1 MHFAQEGSHFG
12 SSHLCSNGSLLLR
25 GPSVLICLFLLISS
39 QRCAMPKGWSKAPVL
54 DGWVQILRGP
64 RPKADRWPKASV
76 QPRQVPPKRS
86 QSAVSGGSAR
96 PSERDGVLLQR
107 HRSRPPEEVAAEA
120 SSEVHRL
127 EGTIAALGESNPLCA
142 PLKDALRIVR
152 AKSKV
157 LPVKERVEACKGF
170 IERAKKRLTRTEAVI
185 SRAHEQKSIF
195 EAAVRDGEA
204 RLLQLQAELDAQPE
218 PVGPSPSVAELQRQI
233 DQLVQERDALKVH
246 PRQLPGVWMA
256 DGAPMA
262 SKDVP
267 PMPGDRQDLEGW
279 LSCRNCE
286 LRNALE
292 FGDTAAVARVGALV
306 GSAKMAAFVP
316 DVPMDGQAKSSLMSA
331 LIDQADA
338 KRRCIDTTQIDG
350 SQV

>member
-1 MHFAQEGSHFG
+1 
-12 SSHLCSNGSLLLR
+12 
-25 GPSVLICLFLLISS
+25 
-39 QRCAMPKGWSKAPVL
+39 MPKGWSKAPVL

-76 QPRQVPPKRS
+76 QPRQVPPKRI
-86 QSAVSGGSAR
+86 QSAVSGGSVR
-96 PSERDGVLLQR
+96 PSERDGVLQR
-107 HRSRPPEEVAAEA
+107 HRSRPREEVAAEA

-127 EGTIAALGESNPLCA
+127 EGAIAALGESNPLCA
-142 PLKDALRIVR
+142 PLKDALRVVR

-157 LPVKERVEACKGF
+157 HPVKERVEACKGF

-195 EAAVRDGEA
+195 EAEVRDGEA

-218 PVGPSPSVAELQRQI
+218 PVGPSPSVAELQRKI
-233 DQLVQERDALKVH
+233 DQLVQERDALKVY
-246 PRQLPGVWMA
+246 PKQLPGVWMA

-262 SKDVP
+262 LKDVP

-279 LSCRNCE
+279 LSCRSCE

-292 FGDTAAVARVGALV
+292 FGDTATVARVGALV
-306 GSAKMAAFVP
+306 AQGSAKMATFVP

-331 LIDQADA
+331 LIDQAKA
-338 KRRCIDTTQIDG
+338 KRRCIDTTQTDG